1 MIEHPHKTMSDDAPV
16 SSDGLD
22 AVGVPDDH
30 APGEEGRAGVSFPD
44 PSEGQRWELESKEW
58 TLKEHSADAML
69 GAVIYAVA
77 GAVLLLAPFGGLS
90 NIIWRKDILFSLY
103 LACIVGV
110 GIWAYVVA
118 RFKEGSVWET
128 KTWIDFD
135 DRSWN
140 KYIRYTD
147 ASMPNEDTRLA
158 FADLALIC
166 DDHIYGEGPDEVQYY
181 SVALCRAW
189 DVKNKRIA
197 RPPPQLSLLRRFR
210 SEQESLDFAAAI
222 AGRSGIACWKLDW
235 SRLSAT
241 GTCVT
246 RLF

>member
-1 MIEHPHKTMSDDAPV
+1 MSNHAPA
-16 SSDGLD
+16 SGNGPD
-22 AVGVPDDH
+22 AVGVPDGH
-30 APGEEGRAGVSFPD
+30 VPSGEARTGEAFPD
-44 PSEGQRWELESKEW
+44 FSEGLRWELESKEW

-90 NIIWRKDILFSLY
+90 NIIWQKDILFSLY
-103 LACIVGV
+103 LACIMGV
-110 GIWAYVVA
+110 GIWAYVAA
-118 RFKEGSVWET
+118 RYKEGSVWET

-166 DDHIYGEGPDEVQYY
+166 DDHIYGEGPDEVHYY
-181 SVALCRAW
+181 SVVLCRAG

-210 SEQESLDFAAAI
+210 SEQESLDFAAGI
-222 AGRSGIACWKLDW
+222 ARRSGISCWKLDW

-241 GTCVT
+241 GTCMT